1 MEKQPYNAET
11 LAVSISLKTIWV
23 NSVLSA
29 FKILAGFISNSYAI
43 IADGIESLFDVISSL
58 IAIIGLKISG
68 KESDEQ
74 HQYGHERFENAATII
89 LAVMLCI
96 TGTLIGYSGLDR
108 IISGSYNTAEIPGIL
123 SLAAAV
129 ISLGSKESLFWYT
142 RYYGKKL
149 ESDVLMA
156 SAWNYRSDS
165 LASVGS
171 FLGIL
176 GARMGAPIL
185 DPIAS
190 IAISLLIIKTGI
202 DIFINALRKMTDE
215 ALDPETA
222 MDIKQLASNQP
233 GVIGIDSLQT
243 RIFGNRVY
251 ADLEICVDASLSLDK
266 AHEISQQVHDQI
278 EKNFPKIKHCMIHVN
293 PYYSDDQPPSQ

>member
-1 MEKQPYNAET
+1 MDKQPYNAEA

-23 NSVLSA
+23 NAFLSA

-58 IAIIGLKISG
+58 IAIVGLRMSG
-68 KESDEQ
+68 KESDDR
-74 HQYGHERFENAATII
+74 HQYGHERFENAATTI
-89 LAVMLCI
+89 LAAMLCI
-96 TGTLIGYSGLDR
+96 TGTLIGYSGVDK
-108 IISGSYNTAEIPGIL
+108 IVSGSFSTAEIPGIL

-129 ISLGSKESLFWYT
+129 ISLGAKESLFWYT

-171 FLGIL
+171 FLGIM

-185 DPIAS
+185 DPVAS

-202 DIFINALRKMTDE
+202 SIFINSIRKMTDE

-222 MDIKQLASNQP
+222 MEIEQLALSHP
-233 GVIGIDSLQT
+233 GVIKIDSLQT

-251 ADLEICVDASLSLDK
+251 ADLEICVEATLSLDK

-278 EKNFPKIKHCMIHVN
+278 EKSFPKVKHCMIHVN
-293 PYYSDDQPPSQ
+293 PYYGTDCSPEH